1 MKDTENISIKSRSIN
16 ITTILEKKW
25 GQKKFRGQIW
35 GQANFRS
42 HAKIWVE
49 AKIEA
54 KIEARSMGPGQVL

>member
-35 GQANFRS
+35 GQANFRG
-42 HAKIWVE
+42 HAKIWVK